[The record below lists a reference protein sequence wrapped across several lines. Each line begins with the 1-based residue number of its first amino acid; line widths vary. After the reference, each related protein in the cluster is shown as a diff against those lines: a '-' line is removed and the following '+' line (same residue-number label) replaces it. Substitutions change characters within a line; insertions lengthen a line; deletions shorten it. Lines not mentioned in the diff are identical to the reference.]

1 MDEAKNRVFEEKKE
15 LEGRLFKL
23 TTFICLSEKY
33 KILSKLS
40 RKLLKKQEWYMQ
52 KYLNVLKARLRAWEE

>member
-23 TTFICLSEKY
+23 TTFICLSKKY
-33 KILSKLS
+33 KTLSKLS

-52 KYLNVLKARLRAWEE
+52 KYLNVLKSRLRAWEE

>member
-23 TTFICLSEKY
+23 TTFNCLSKKY
-33 KILSKLS
+33 KTLSKLS

-52 KYLNVLKARLRAWEE
+52 KYLNVLKSRLRAWEE